1 MYNLGIDLGGTNIA
15 VGVVNENY
23 EIVGRGKIKTN
34 ADRHEEEI
42 IADMAKACF
51 LALKD
56 AGLTLDDVASVGIG
70 APGSVDPETGCVL
83 VSNNIPFANTP
94 MVDILKRHLGK
105 DVKCYLEN
113 DANAA
118 AFGEYLAGAGKDTK
132 DFIIVTLGTGV
143 GCGIVIDGKLFTGTN
158 YAGAEAGHTVI
169 VYDGEDC
176 TCGRRG
182 CWEAY
187 ASATALINQ
196 TKAAMEKNKDSKMWE
211 LAGGDINKVNGL
223 TAFDGMRAGDA
234 AAKEVVDTYLDY
246 VSCGI
251 TNLVNIFQPDLL
263 SIGGG
268 VSHEGDNIVVP
279 IRKFVERERYS
290 KNVGKQTEIS
300 TALLGN
306 DAGIIGAA
314 CLYKNY

>member
-1 MYNLGIDLGGTNIA
+1 MYTLGIDLGGTNIA

-34 ADRHEEEI
+34 ANRPEEEI

-51 LALKD
+51 IALED
-56 AGLTLDDVASVGIG
+56 AGLTLSDISSVGIG
-70 APGSVDPETGCVL
+70 TPGSVDPKTGYVL
-83 VSNNIPFANTP
+83 VSNNISFSNTP
-94 MVDILKRHLGK
+94 MVDILKTHLGDDIK
-105 DVKCYLEN
+105 YYLEN

-118 AFGEYLAGAGKDTK
+118 AFGEYLAGAGKGTK
-132 DFIIVTLGTGV
+132 DFVIVTLGTGV

-176 TCGRRG
+176 TCGRKG

-196 TKAAMEKNKDSKMWE
+196 TKAAMLKNKDSKMWE
-211 LAGGDINKVNGL
+211 MVGGDISKVNGL
-223 TAFDGMRAGDA
+223 TAFDGMRNGDA
-234 AAKEVVDTYLDY
+234 AAKTVVDNYINY
-246 VSCGI
+246 IACGI
-251 TNLVNIFQPDLL
+251 TNLVNVFQPDLL

-268 VSHEGDNIVVP
+268 ISHEGDNIVVP
-279 IRKFVERERYS
+279 IRKFVERERFS
-290 KNVGKQTEIS
+290 KNVAKQTKIN
-300 TALLGN
+300 TARLGN

>member
-1 MYNLGIDLGGTNIA
+1 MYTLGIDLGGTNIA

-34 ADRHEEEI
+34 ADRPAEEI

-51 LALKD
+51 LALEN
-56 AGLTLDDVASVGIG
+56 AGLTLDDVESIGIG
-70 APGSVDPETGCVL
+70 APGSIDPVNGYVL
-83 VSNNIPFANTP
+83 YTNNIPFVDLP
-94 MVDILKRHLGK
+94 LVDILKSYLGR
-105 DVKCYLEN
+105 DIKCYIEN

-118 AFGEYLAGAGKDTK
+118 AFGEYLAGAGKGTN
-132 DFIIVTLGTGV
+132 DFVIVTLGTGV
-143 GCGIVIDGKLFTGTN
+143 GCGVVIGGKLFTGTN
-158 YAGAEAGHTVI
+158 YAGTEAGHTVI
-169 VYDGEDC
+169 IYDGEDC
-176 TCGRRG
+176 TCGRKG

-196 TKAAMEKNKDSKMWE
+196 TKKAMLENKDSKMWE
-211 LAGGDINKVNGL
+211 MVGGNIEKVNGL
-223 TAFDGMRAGDA
+223 TAFDGMRGGDA
-234 AAKEVVDTYLDY
+234 AAKTVVDNYINY
-246 VSCGI
+246 VACGV
-251 TNLVNIFQPDLL
+251 TNLVNIFQPDVL

-268 VSHEGDNIVVP
+268 VSHEGDNIIIP
-279 IRKFVERERYS
+279 IREFVERERYS
-290 KNVGKQTEIS
+290 KNVQKQTEIS